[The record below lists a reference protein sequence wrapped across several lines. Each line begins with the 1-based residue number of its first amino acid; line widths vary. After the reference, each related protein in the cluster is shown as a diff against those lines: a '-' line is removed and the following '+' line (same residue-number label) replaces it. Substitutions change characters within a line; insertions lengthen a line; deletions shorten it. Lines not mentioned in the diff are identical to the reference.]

1 MEQTQI
7 QIENKNENLE
17 VVKLKEK
24 TDAIFLASGISL
36 TIHYKS
42 RNIVLTQSS
51 FFRKDSNFMI
61 FPRSNDLHTCHLK
74 DVITRKN
81 IIVGDYTYY
90 HDFDDPVEFENK
102 NVLYQYPVNQDKLI
116 IGKFCSIAAG
126 VKFLFNGGNH
136 KNNSFVNYPFSI
148 FEELWEHSLP
158 VNGSWDNK
166 GDIIIGNDV
175 WIGHD
180 AIIMAGVK
188 IGDGARIATRAIVTK
203 DVKAY
208 EVVGGIPA
216 KSIKMRFD
224 EDTIELLEQIEWWNM
239 DKDEIKKN
247 MNILMNDNVN
257 ELRELL
263 VKQRCN

>member
-1 MEQTQI
+1 
-7 QIENKNENLE
+7 
-17 VVKLKEK
+17 
-24 TDAIFLASGISL
+24 
-36 TIHYKS
+36 
-42 RNIVLTQSS
+42 
-51 FFRKDSNFMI
+51 
-61 FPRSNDLHTCHLK
+61 
-74 DVITRKN
+74 
-81 IIVGDYTYY
+81 
-90 HDFDDPVEFENK
+90 
-102 NVLYQYPVNQDKLI
+102 
-116 IGKFCSIAAG
+116 
-126 VKFLFNGGNH
+126 
-136 KNNSFVNYPFSI
+136 
-148 FEELWEHSLP
+148 
-158 VNGSWDNK
+158 
-166 GDIIIGNDV
+166 
-175 WIGHD
+175 
-180 AIIMAGVK
+180 MAGVK